1 MKKLVALT
9 FAATLAATSA
19 FAGGVV
25 EVIDEPV
32 EVAPTSSSSG
42 GVIVPLLLLL
52 VIGAAVAS
60 SGDDEEMSPAQ

>member
-9 FAATLAATSA
+9 FAASLAATSA

-25 EVIDEPV
+25 EVIEDPV
-32 EVAPTSSSSG
+32 DVAPTSSSSG
-42 GVIVPLLLLL
+42 GIIVPLLLLL

-60 SGDDEEMSPAQ
+60 GGDEEVRD